1 AALGVTAVTAGDL
14 APLGGGTPVTA
25 GPIAVLGAGTGL
37 GQAFLLWSAPE
48 NRYHV
53 VPSEGGHVDFA
64 ARTPLEQGLVQFLT
78 VKYGRVSCE
87 RILSGH
93 GLVDVFTFLAE
104 KPACRGLIR
113 PEPASWRASPGPRHD
128 LPRAISERA
137 MSGADP
143 VCEMA

>member
-25 GPIAVLGAGTGL
+25 GAIAVLGAGTRL
-37 GQAFLLWSAPE
+37 GQAVLLWSATE

-53 VPSEGGHVDFA
+53 APSEGGHVDFA

-93 GLVDVFTFLAE
+93 GLVAAFTFLHQE
-104 KPACRGLIR
+104 PHRPALIT
-113 PEPASWRASPGPRHD
+113 PQT
-128 LPRAISERA
+128 
-137 MSGADP
+137 
-143 VCEMA
+143 

>member
-25 GPIAVLGAGTGL
+25 GAIAVLGAGTRL
-37 GQAFLLWSAPE
+37 GQAVLLWSATE

-53 VPSEGGHVDFA
+53 APSEGGHVDLA

-87 RILSGH
+87 RVLSGQ
-93 GLVDVFTFLAE
+93 GLLDVFAFLAE
-104 KPACRGLIR
+104 EPACRGLIR
-113 PEPASWRASPGPRHD
+113 PETAAVLASPVPRRD
-128 LPRAISERA
+128 LPAAISERA
-137 MSGADP
+137 MS
-143 VCEMA
+143 